1 MTLPF
6 DSNSLPT
13 HRFIVASSDCTTRQT
28 DGGGQSGCRSSLN
41 CNWDDV
47 HSAWSLLWRDGEVLR
62 HSAALSCWHR
72 RMGGLGRSMEGQSQA
87 GSQLDR
93 SGSAWIGSSPASERS
108 LRRREGRWEE
118 HVGQRGARW
127 HTHTHTDTQHPSCL
141 GSTLDSYT
149 V

>member
-1 MTLPF
+1 MALPF

-13 HRFIVASSDCTTRQT
+13 QPFIVASSGCTTRQT

-41 CNWDDV
+41 RNWDDV
-47 HSAWSLLWRDGEVLR
+47 LSAGSLVWRDGEVLR

-87 GSQLDR
+87 GSQPDR

-108 LRRREGRWEE
+108 LRGRVGGACLPERRTQAHAHTQTHSTR
-118 HVGQRGARW
+118 HVSAAPLTR
-127 HTHTHTDTQHPSCL
+127 TQCNLP
-141 GSTLDSYT
+141 
-149 V
+149 